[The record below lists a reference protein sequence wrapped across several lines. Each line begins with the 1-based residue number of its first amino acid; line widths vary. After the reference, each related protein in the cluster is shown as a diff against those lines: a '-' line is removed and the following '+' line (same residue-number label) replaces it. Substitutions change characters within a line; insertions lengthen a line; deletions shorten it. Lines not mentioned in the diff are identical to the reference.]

1 MIVVSDGESD
11 IERVAREERVFLH
24 AFGHVP
30 AQGVESDF
38 ISKISS
44 QFSVLSSQCAA
55 ACIGFGYR
63 YGLFLT
69 TDRGAVGIA
78 AWGRED
84 GGCGEFSRFSTRPDF
99 QLDVFVLQN
108 ARRCGQLYTACRKDG
123 LGISHAVGF
132 QQLQRLK

>member
-1 MIVVSDGESD
+1 MIVVSDGEGD
-11 IERVAREERVFLH
+11 IERVAREERGFLQ

-30 AQGVESDF
+30 AQGVESNF

-44 QFSVLSSQCAA
+44 QLSVLSSQCAA
-55 ACIGFGYR
+55 ACIG
-63 YGLFLT
+63 YGLSLA

-108 ARRCGQLYTACRKDG
+108 PRRCGQLYTACRKDG